1 MTDVAEQ
8 IIQRKEAK
16 ARGLKRYF
24 TGKPC
29 PHGHIAE
36 RAVNTGICL
45 ICRRAISKKWKAAN
59 QEQVRE
65 RRKQWREE
73 NPDIDRKWRE
83 ENREWVRERGKAHY
97 RKNRDRLRAYWKE
110 RYANN
115 REAELERTKKWE
127 SENKERIRIRNQ
139 KRYAQK
145 RDLITERNRRWR
157 EANPEKVKGF
167 GKKWKAQNPVKV
179 AVWRNKRRSNKLKN
193 ESHHTAE
200 DLIAI
205 LKAQGYRCV
214 YCQANLKKVK
224 KHIDHVKPLSK
235 GGSNG
240 RENIQ
245 YLCGSCNLAKS
256 AKDPIEFAREL
267 GLLC

>member
-1 MTDVAEQ
+1 
-8 IIQRKEAK
+8 
-16 ARGLKRYF
+16 
-24 TGKPC
+24 
-29 PHGHIAE
+29 
-36 RAVNTGICL
+36 VNTGICL
-45 ICRRAISKKWKAAN
+45 ICRRAISKKWKEAN
-59 QEQVRE
+59 RERVKE

-83 ENREWVRERGKAHY
+83 ENREWISERGKAY
-97 RKNRDRLRAYWKE
+97 CIKNKDRLRAYWKE
-110 RYANN
+110 RYVNN

-127 SENKERIRIRNQ
+127 SENKERIRERNK
-139 KRYAQK
+139 KRYLLK
-145 RDLITERNRRWR
+145 RDTIAEQNKKWQTE
-157 EANPEKVKGF
+157 NPEKVK
-167 GKKWKAQNPVKV
+167 ALLH
-179 AVWRNKRRSNKLKN
+179 KRRALKRK
-193 ESHHTAE
+193 SADHFTAK

-205 LKAQGYRCV
+205 LKAQGHKCV

-224 KHIDHVKPLSK
+224 KHIDHIKPLAK

-245 YLCGSCNLAKS
+245 YLCARCNQTKN